1 MSLDRIERAHFK
13 GLGNPLDMYKIL
25 FYFEAYVH
33 ESILFFAN
41 SLCFSVPPPPS
52 FHTQLR
58 NIAFPS
64 TPFIAIYTIQYCE

>member
-41 SLCFSVPPPPS
+41 SLCVSVPPPP
-52 FHTQLR
+52 
-58 NIAFPS
+58 
-64 TPFIAIYTIQYCE
+64 PFISHTTAQHSVPLDPLYCNIYHTIL